1 MGRYD
6 EAVKDLGAIVAMDEN
21 NVMAIKHL
29 GYIAR
34 QKGEFDK
41 SLRWY
46 RMALELESSPKAQT
60 RLQEEISDLEKKVG
74 PTH

>member
-29 GYIAR
+29 GHISSR
-34 QKGEFDK
+34 KGEFPLGEGD
-41 SLRWY
+41 
-46 RMALELESSPKAQT
+46 
-60 RLQEEISDLEKKVG
+60 
-74 PTH
+74 